1 MAWPCRRELWG
12 DALEQA
18 RTDYAATANAIGA
31 FEPLTMVCQT
41 EGDAAAARAA
51 LTGDAEIVVL
61 PIDDSW
67 LRDNGPIFVF
77 NEAGGRTAVHFGF
90 NAWGGKFPPWDRDAA
105 VGATLAERLGD
116 PVVEAPLVLE
126 GGSIAVDG
134 HGVLLTTEECLL
146 HPNRNPGRSR
156 EEIEA
161 SLIEHLGAERVVWL
175 GKGLVE
181 DRDTDGH
188 VDLIASF
195 CAPGRVLLQT
205 VPEGNPNF
213 ERCEENRRRAE
224 DAGLEIV
231 PVEQLSYVEVAGE
244 EVAVSYLNHY
254 VCNRAVIVPVA
265 GTEHDEPALATIAG
279 GFPGREI
286 VPVPGAVLAY
296 GGGGPHCVTQ
306 QVPEQ
311 ARD

>member
-1 MAWPCRRELWG
+1 
-12 DALEQA
+12 
-18 RTDYAATANAIGA
+18 
-31 FEPLTMVCQT
+31 
-41 EGDAAAARAA
+41 
-51 LTGDAEIVVL
+51 
-61 PIDDSW
+61 
-67 LRDNGPIFVF
+67 
-77 NEAGGRTAVHFGF
+77 VHFGF

-105 VGATLAERLGD
+105 VGATLAERLGA
-116 PVVEAPLVLE
+116 PVIEAPLVLE